1 MAGIAIGVGA
11 VVALLGVAHDSEDAY
26 LSSYAKQRVSLI
38 VLRACT
44 AQRLASALD
53 ERLAEKIAVL
63 PGVERVDEGLVD
75 MMTMQEL
82 GTVPVLVQGWP
93 PGAAQFDVVNVQEGS
108 RLTANDTDG
117 VMLGSMLAESLGKK
131 VGDRISLYGESDFK
145 VVGIYRSDTLVWNN
159 GLLMP
164 LQTLQEIMGRE
175 GQVTGFM
182 VVVDRPD
189 DKDRIERLCQE
200 IGALDKKMEAFPTG
214 TFVRS
219 ANEIRFVRA
228 VAWLTSALALIIGS
242 IGVLNTMT
250 MSVFER
256 TREIGILRA
265 VGWDRRGIMWM
276 VLLEAGA
283 LALGGTVLGIVG
295 GSMLLRLLCR
305 LPAVAG
311 LVRGVV
317 GWKTVG
323 EVLVLAVAIGLVGA
337 IYPAYR
343 AARIMPTEAIR
354 HD

>member
-1 MAGIAIGVGA
+1 
-11 VVALLGVAHDSEDAY
+11 
-26 LSSYAKQRVSLI
+26 
-38 VLRACT
+38 VLRACA

-53 ERLAEKIAVL
+53 ERLGEKIRVL

-75 MMTMQEL
+75 MMTLRES
-82 GTVPVLVQGWP
+82 GRVPVLVQGWLP
-93 PGAAQFDVVNVQEGS
+93 DAAQFDVVNVLEGS
-108 RLTANDTDG
+108 RLTAADAYE
-117 VMLGSMLAESLGKK
+117 VMLGNMLAERLGKK
-131 VGDRISLYGESDFK
+131 VGDDIALYEKWKFK
-145 VVGIYRSDTLVWNN
+145 VVGVYRSDTLVWNA

-164 LQTLQEIMGRE
+164 LRTLQEIMERK

-182 VVVDRPD
+182 VVIDRPD
-189 DKDRIERLCQE
+189 DKGLIERLRQE
-200 IGALDKKMEAFPTG
+200 IGNLDKRLEVFPTDE
-214 TFVRS
+214 FVRS

-228 VAWLTSALALIIGS
+228 VAWLTSALALIIGL

-283 LALGGTVLGIVG
+283 LALGGTVLGIAG
-295 GSMLLRLLCR
+295 GSLLLRLLCR

-317 GWKTVG
+317 GWKTIG
-323 EVLVLAVAIGLVGA
+323 EVLVLALAIGLMGA